1 MDLFL
6 ILLGLV
12 ILYITAICIK
22 IFLLMPTSIKRKI
35 IKEFIYSLVLE
46 AEKIFGSKTGEIKFS
61 FVIRTFYTQCPID
74 LRRFVPEQMIID
86 WIEESVI
93 RMKNYFK
100 DNLQFKTNILK

>member
-1 MDLFL
+1 MNWFS
-6 ILLGLV
+6 ILLMLV
-12 ILYITAICIK
+12 ILYITVICVK

-46 AEKIFGSKTGEIKFS
+46 AEQNFGSKAGEIKLS

-74 LRRFVPEQMIID
+74 LRRFVPEQMVID

-100 DNLQFKTNILK
+100 GNSQFKTNI

>member
-1 MDLFL
+1 MDWFL
-6 ILLGLV
+6 ILLGLI
-12 ILYITAICIK
+12 ILYITVICVR
-22 IFLLMPTSIKRKI
+22 IFILIPTSVKRKI

-46 AEKIFGSKTGEIKFS
+46 AEKNFWGKAGEIKLS

-74 LRRFVPEQMIID
+74 LRRFVPEQMVID

-100 DNLQFKTNILK
+100 